1 MGYPYDDENP
11 SMSRSR
17 TGSSIGASF
26 EQGQQSSRAGTDDSF
41 TDDEEERNGQESSTY
56 ISKGSVNGKEGA
68 LFSASFDDEEGLTP
82 FVLFSNLVVC
92 AFYFVSGA
100 TATVLYCVMES
111 AKGYIYPIILSSS
124 TFDRVTMSF
133 TTTAEV
139 AFDVPISILI
149 IAFFFVNFVCH
160 LYLALRKQHFSKIV
174 RDNLSYVKWFEFS
187 TSTSLMV
194 TVVAITFGVNDLGSI
209 LPMIG
214 CQVAM
219 SYFLCAFERMNR
231 HRAFVSGG
239 SPNVAVHW
247 EGLMLGCLIGSFVW
261 PPVGISGIVGL
272 SNGGWNWGSYFPWM
286 YAVLLLT
293 LCYTFLTSVSLA
305 AAYCCG
311 NKRSYESLLKWD
323 IVFGCALKIA
333 FGWTVFSQSLLV
345 AQ

>member
-174 RDNLSYVKWFEFS
+174 RDNLSYERGERAKWRRIERASEARSTWVRSRPPPPSLLLTLRLRSLRSSALRPHRYVKWFEFS

-239 SPNVAVHW
+239 YERAKW
-247 EGLMLGCLIGSFVW
+247 
-261 PPVGISGIVGL
+261 
-272 SNGGWNWGSYFPWM
+272 
-286 YAVLLLT
+286 
-293 LCYTFLTSVSLA
+293 
-305 AAYCCG
+305 
-311 NKRSYESLLKWD
+311 RSERAS
-323 IVFGCALKIA
+323 
-333 FGWTVFSQSLLV
+333 
-345 AQ
+345 